1 MSGFIGGLAPWVN
14 YTVDSFTGIA
24 SGGSEAN
31 LKEYYNLSKQAVT
44 DDTSGAVATLDLEA
58 AYSDGLL
65 VLMDHVN
72 FVEVQL
78 EADTEATFT
87 DPPVDNSPTIGY
99 NRYTCWYEG
108 ALTRRRYKHAWLLSG
123 ANLRYLRF
131 TIASQTPTNGV
142 AYHFIGRIMVTNNVA
157 TLAKS
162 PSGLRIMPFDS
173 MEANERNKVG
183 SQLYSTSP
191 YRAAD
196 LSIKWDAG
204 DRTMESDLLDNLLL
218 TRPDQLTALWNN
230 MNGDAAEFYVCQR
243 RDTDIQIQ
251 WVEAQQVR
259 SFNEILF
266 RECVSGD

>member
-1 MSGFIGGLAPWVN
+1 MSGFIVGLAPWIG
-14 YTVDSFTGIA
+14 YTVDSFTNLD
-24 SGGSEAN
+24 SGSDKDN
-31 LKEYYNLSKQAVT
+31 IKEYYNLSKQAIT
-44 DDTSGAVATLDLEA
+44 DDTSGAVVTLDLEA
-58 AYSDGLL
+58 AYSGRLL

-78 EADTEATFT
+78 EADTEDGFT
-87 DPPVDNSPTIGY
+87 DPPVDNSPTVGY

-123 ANLRYLRF
+123 ADLRYLRF

-162 PSGLRIMPFDS
+162 PSGLRLMPFDS
-173 MEANERNKVG
+173 IGVNERNGVG
-183 SQLYSTSP
+183 AQLYSTSP
-191 YRAAD
+191 YRAVD
-196 LSIKWDAG
+196 LSIRWDAG
-204 DRTMESDLLDNLLL
+204 DRTVESDLLDNLLL

-243 RDTDIQIQ
+243 RDTNVQIQ
-251 WVEAQQVR
+251 WVDQQVR